1 MTSSPASSQP
11 LVSVL
16 TPSFNQGRWLADNLR
31 SVACQT
37 YPNIEQIV
45 MDGGSSDE
53 TLSLLESAG
62 RHVSWRSEP
71 DRGQSHALNKAFAQA
86 EGDIIGWL
94 NSDDAYFR
102 PDVLQTVVDC
112 FVRYPEADVV
122 YGHAALVN
130 ADGLILQMIWVPKF
144 SYGLLR
150 LFNYM
155 YQPAVFLRRSA
166 LDNTIVDE
174 SYDSF
179 MDRELWLRL
188 GRDHRFQRVNK
199 VLAIDRHYP
208 ARKSNARPGLA
219 AAEGARLAEVYGS
232 PRGPWWSAQ
241 RAAAKL
247 LIRYLG
253 VRALSQAGGHLAF
266 DGAHDGYFKLLRRQ
280 LTMRRAAMPGV
291 RDWQL
296 HRERSAS

>member
-1 MTSSPASSQP
+1 MSSDRP

-16 TPSFNQGRWLADNLR
+16 TPSLNQGRWLADNLH

-37 YPNIEQIV
+37 YPRVEQIV

-53 TLSLLESAG
+53 TLDLLENAPP
-62 RHVSWRSEP
+62 HVRWRSEP
-71 DRGQSHALNKAFAQA
+71 DRGQSHALNKAFSQA
-86 EGDIIGWL
+86 EGEIIGWL
-94 NSDDAYFR
+94 NSDDAYFS
-102 PDVLQTVVDC
+102 PHVLATVVEC
-112 FVRYPEADVV
+112 FDRHPEANIV

-130 ADGLILQMIWVPKF
+130 ANGLILQMIWVPKF
-144 SYGLLR
+144 SYALLQ
-150 LFNYM
+150 LFNYV

-166 LDNTIVDE
+166 LDDTIVDE
-174 SYDSF
+174 SYDSL

-188 GRDHRFQRVNK
+188 GREHRFQRIDR

-208 ARKSNARPGLA
+208 TRKSNARPDLA
-219 AAEGARLAEVYGS
+219 QAEDERLAEAYGR
-232 PRGPWWSAQ
+232 PRGPWIGAQ

-247 LIRYLG
+247 LIRLLG
-253 VRALSQAGGHLAF
+253 VRALSQAGDELAF

-296 HRERSAS
+296 HRERPAS